1 MSGAAWRTLSA
12 VLLTGC
18 WGAFALVWVAGAL
31 YNARRGPRL
40 RERATRS
47 RFWLVGVAALWL
59 IHAHPA
65 GINWR
70 SLSPSSP
77 WLRAPGIALLLSS
90 TVFTLWARLAL
101 GTMWSSSVVVKT
113 GHALRTAGPYAITR
127 HPIYTGLVGML
138 LGTALISDLGRWTA
152 VFALGVAYL
161 ALKARAEERLLSGFF
176 PEYERYRRRVPQL
189 IPKPHP
195 FGGLL
200 RR

>member
-47 RFWLVGVAALWL
+47 RF
-59 IHAHPA
+59 
-65 GINWR
+65 
-70 SLSPSSP
+70 S
-77 WLRAPGIALLLSS
+77 
-90 TVFTLWARLAL
+90 
-101 GTMWSSSVVVKT
+101 MWSSSVVVKT